1 MKLYSNDRQAVPI
14 CLPKNVFNI
23 MRITVVLCLLTTF
36 CTFASVSYSQN
47 AEISLNLKGVTLQE
61 AIDAVKEQSD
71 FSFWYRNEE
80 VDLSKLVS
88 IKVERQN
95 IDKIMSQLLSG
106 QDLAYSINDKHII
119 IYKKEAITVTSQ
131 QNKKQISGTITDQN
145 GEPLIGVSI
154 VEKGTSNGT
163 VTNIDGKYSLTVSIN
178 AILSVSYIGYLSQ
191 DTEVK
196 DKTIFNLSLTEN
208 SKQLDEVVVI
218 GYGTVRKSDLT
229 GSVTSLKSDALR
241 DLPSNNVS
249 QALQGRVPG
258 VQIQQNSGAPGA
270 SMQIRVRGSNSI
282 TGNNEPL
289 WIINGFPGDQNM
301 INSSDIESV
310 EVLKD
315 ASATAIYGSRGA
327 NGVII
332 VTTKQAKEGRVSVD
346 YEGSYSIQT
355 VRSKLDLMDAGEY
368 AQYYNTYWEKIKGQ
382 KYFSQ
387 EDIAGF
393 DKGTDW
399 QNLIFRSAPVQ
410 DHSLTVNG
418 GNDKTQFAIG
428 ASYYNQEGIIKN
440 NNYQRIVVRANINH
454 EINKKFSISYNS
466 ILSRTNENPTDDM
479 NVLLSALSASPTVG
493 PFHDNGKYR
502 LLNGVYPFSPDN
514 LINPIAYFNEVSNK
528 QTANKVM
535 ANLAVTYK
543 PIDGLS
549 IKISGNVTNSDNRSD
564 NYTGVE
570 YPNSSGNANIGTS
583 NSFNLN
589 SDNIITYN
597 KTFNKEHTI
606 IATGAFT
613 YENYTYKS
621 LNASGSGFLSDATE
635 SFDIGSATTVGIPS
649 SSYSDW
655 KMLSYLGRFNYS
667 YKSKYLATISF
678 RADGSSRYSEGHKW
692 GYFPS
697 GALAWRI
704 SEEKFMKN
712 LTFISDAKL
721 RLGYGQTGS
730 TAIDPY
736 FTLNMLTSGKE
747 PFDNALYTYYA
758 PGTRLP
764 SDLKWETT
772 SQTDIGL
779 DLSLFN
785 NRLRLTADYYIKNT
799 RDLLNTVQ
807 LPASL
812 GYTTTV
818 KNIGKVKNQ
827 GFEFQVDANILD
839 GDFKWDVSANIS
851 LNRNKVIK
859 LYNGQDIQGSTYNLT
874 VANDYVNILRE
885 GMPMS
890 TFYGYQTNGFDENG
904 HFTYKDNNHDG
915 KISEE
920 DKAVIGNPN
929 PDFIYGL
936 TTNLS
941 WKNFDLSLFFQGS
954 QGNDI
959 FSFSMITQNYK
970 TYIGYNMLK
979 EVFYNHWTPENKDA
993 KYPAIDNVISTKMAD
1008 CFVYNGSYLRLKN
1021 IKLAYNI
1028 PVKKL
1033 GINWLKRGQIY
1044 ISGQNLLTFTSY
1056 PWWDPEVNSKGG
1068 GTSVNQGI
1076 DYYSYPT
1083 NKGFTVG
1090 AKLSF

>member
-1 MKLYSNDRQAVPI
+1 MKLYSNYGQTIPI
-14 CLPKNVFNI
+14 CQPKKVFNI

-61 AIDAVKEQSD
+61 AINAIKEQSD

-80 VDLSKLVS
+80 INLSKIIS
-88 IKVERQN
+88 IKAEKQSIN
-95 IDKIMSQLLSG
+95 KIMPQLLAE
-106 QDLAYSINDKHII
+106 QNLVYSINDRHII
-119 IYKKEAITVTSQ
+119 IYKKEKIPISTQ
-131 QNKKQISGTITDQN
+131 QNRKQISGTITDQK
-145 GEPLIGVSI
+145 GEPLIGVNI
-154 VEKGTSNGT
+154 IEKGTSNGT
-163 VTNIDGKYSLTVSIN
+163 VTNMDGDFSLTVSTN
-178 AILSVSYIGYLSQ
+178 AILSISYIGYLPQ
-191 DTEVK
+191 ETTVK
-196 DKTIFNLSLTEN
+196 DKAVFNLSLIEN

-218 GYGTVRKSDLT
+218 GYGTIRKSDLT
-229 GSVTSLKSDALR
+229 GSVASIKSDVLR

-270 SMQIRVRGSNSI
+270 NMQIRIRGANSI

-301 INSSDIESV
+301 INSSDIESI

-346 YEGSYSIQT
+346 YEGSYSQQT
-355 VRSKLDLMDAGEY
+355 VRNKLDLMDASEY
-368 AQYYNTYWEKIKGQ
+368 AQYYNNYWEKIKGQ

-387 EDIAGF
+387 EDITRFG
-393 DKGTDW
+393 KGTDW
-399 QNLIFRSAPVQ
+399 QDLIFRSAPVQ
-410 DHSLTVNG
+410 DHALTVNG
-418 GNDKTQFAIG
+418 GNDKTQFAVG
-428 ASYYNQEGIIKN
+428 ASYYSQDGIIKN

-454 EINKKFSISYNS
+454 EINQKFSISYNS

-479 NVLLSALSASPTVG
+479 NVLLSALSATPTVG
-493 PFHDNGKYR
+493 PYLDNGKYR

-543 PIDGLS
+543 PVDGLS
-549 IKISGNVTNSDNRSD
+549 IKIAGNITNTDNRSD

-570 YPNSSGNANIGTS
+570 YPNSSGNANIGTN
-583 NSFNLN
+583 NSFYLN

-606 IATGAFT
+606 TATGAFT

-621 LNASGSGFLSDATE
+621 LSASGSGFLSDATE
-635 SFDIGSATTVGIPS
+635 SYDIGSATTVGIPS

-667 YKSKYLATISF
+667 FKSKYLATISF
-678 RADGSSRYSEGHKW
+678 RSDGSSRYSKGHKW

-712 LTFISDAKL
+712 ITFISDAKL
-721 RLGYGQTGS
+721 RFGYGQTGS

-799 RDLLNTVQ
+799 KDLLNTVQ

-827 GFEFQVDANILD
+827 GFEFQIEANILD
-839 GDFKWDVSANIS
+839 GDFKWDMSANIS

-859 LYNGQDIQGSTYNLT
+859 LYNSQDIQGSTYNLT

-904 HFTYKDNNHDG
+904 HFTYKDNNQDG

-979 EVFYNHWTPENKDA
+979 EVFYDHWTPENRDA
-993 KYPAIDNVISTKMAD
+993 KDPAIDNVISTKMAD

-1028 PVKKL
+1028 PVNKL

-1068 GTSVNQGI
+1068 GNSVNQGI